1 MALPNFTAEQSLY
14 GSSRYYRRPALASAV
29 GGVRPSYGQP
39 GGSYLQSCPSCT
51 YTPSFFGFDSLECLC
66 YDESGNLQQTTLFGT
81 TFCQGDIYNT
91 NGILV
96 CDLSIP

>member
-1 MALPNFTAEQSLY
+1 MTFPSFTAEQSLY
-14 GSSRYYRRPALASAV
+14 CSGRHYRASALASPA
-29 GGVRPSYGQP
+29 GGVRPSDVQP
-39 GGSYLQSCPSCT
+39 PGSYLQSCPSCT